1 MFSKILNTV
10 KLASQ
15 IKRNVT
21 KIRLNNS
28 DMKFVG
34 LLIRLGFID
43 YIYRPVTKTTKK
55 YDNYFYMKINTSNIC
70 KLRNVYRPAAIRT
83 ISYRE
88 LTKEVL
94 SKKQTYILSTTK
106 GLITHSEAIKFKLS
120 GILIIIIYI

>member
-1 MFSKILNTV
+1 MFSKILNTI
-10 KLASQ
+10 KLSSQ

-28 DMKFVG
+28 DMKFVS

-43 YIYRPVTKTTKK
+43 YIYRPVTKLTKK
-55 YDNYFYMKINTSNIC
+55 YDNYYYAKINTSNIC

-83 ISYRE
+83 ISHRE

-94 SKKQTYILSTTK
+94 SKKKTYILSTTK
-106 GLITHSEAIKFKLS
+106 GIITHNEAVRSRLS
-120 GILIIIIYI
+120 GILVIVIYI

>member
-1 MFSKILNTV
+1 MFSKILNTI

-15 IKRNVT
+15 TKRNVT
-21 KIRLNNS
+21 KIRLNHS

-34 LLIRLGFID
+34 LLIRLGFIE
-43 YIYRPVTKTTKK
+43 YIYRPVTKLTKK
-55 YDNYFYMKINTSNIC
+55 YDNYYYAKINTSGVC

-83 ISYRE
+83 ISYKE

-106 GLITHSEAIKFKLS
+106 GVITHNEAIRSRLS